1 MLINYKNQQINSNK
15 IPSKIHICNNT
26 TFAIIWKKIQII
38 WNRKQKI
45 WNKIQCNI
53 NVLLH
58 QISFLTPIMSL
69 FSSSKLLNVL
79 LMTNS
84 EFFLKSFLIS
94 YHEYDFKFLMSP
106 NPSTLCYHFVFKWH
120 YLLSTLS
127 NNDNTILSTL
137 SNGNRI
143 ILPLT
148 NFYKLLI
155 IFFKNNSRNF
165 YLLPL

>member
-1 MLINYKNQQINSNK
+1 MLINYKNKKINSNK

-26 TFAIIWKKIQII
+26 TFAIIWKQIQII
-38 WNRKQKI
+38 WNWKQKT

-58 QISFLTPIMSL
+58 QISSLTPIISL

-79 LMTNS
+79 MMTNL
-84 EFFLKSFLIS
+84 EFLLKSFLIS
-94 YHEYDFKFLMSP
+94 HHEYEFKFLMNP
-106 NPSTLCYHFVFKWH
+106 NPSTLCYHFVLKWH
-120 YLLSTLS
+120 DL
-127 NNDNTILSTL
+127 LSTL
-137 SNGNRI
+137 SNGNRF

-165 YLLPL
+165 YILLL